1 MDLEAPRDEV
11 LTQKDQ
17 ANTCVSTA
25 WLRLSLVLVFIT
37 WPVRNIALV
46 CWVYGGHAYF
56 HDGLRILPG
65 KPVRFSNGLEVPAL
79 PDMVTGFGAFI
90 ITFFGLTILLI
101 LGLRYYERHFARP
114 KPDA

>member
-1 MDLEAPRDEV
+1 MNLEAPRDEV

-25 WLRLSLVLVFIT
+25 WLRLSLVLVFIM
-37 WPVRNIALV
+37 
-46 CWVYGGHAYF
+46 
-56 HDGLRILPG
+56 PG